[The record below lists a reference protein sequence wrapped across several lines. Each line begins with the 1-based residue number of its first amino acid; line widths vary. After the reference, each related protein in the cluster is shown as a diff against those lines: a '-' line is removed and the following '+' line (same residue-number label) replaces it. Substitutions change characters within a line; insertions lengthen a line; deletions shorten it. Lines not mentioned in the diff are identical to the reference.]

1 MSSLS
6 SLSCRNVHVAIMSV
20 LRSLAN
26 GLTNKDH
33 MTRNVVKDSRESPD
47 KQQTGV
53 LNRLAY
59 LKSLL
64 RSILHVDIISSIQEF
79 H

>member
-1 MSSLS
+1 
-6 SLSCRNVHVAIMSV
+6 
-20 LRSLAN
+20 
-26 GLTNKDH
+26 

-53 LNRLAY
+53 LKRLAY

>member
-1 MSSLS
+1 
-6 SLSCRNVHVAIMSV
+6 
-20 LRSLAN
+20 
-26 GLTNKDH
+26 

-53 LNRLAY
+53 LKRLAY

-64 RSILHVDIISSIQEF
+64 RSILRVDIISLIQEF